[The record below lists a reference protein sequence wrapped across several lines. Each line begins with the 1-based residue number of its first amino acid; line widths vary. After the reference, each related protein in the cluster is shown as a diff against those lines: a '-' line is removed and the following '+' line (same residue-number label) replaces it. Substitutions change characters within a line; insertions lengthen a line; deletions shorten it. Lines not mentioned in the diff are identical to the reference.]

1 MVNFIK
7 KKSLQNKGIIKSHT
21 RKPCNNN
28 DNENDLKHNSENE
41 FVHNV
46 FQQSNS
52 QV

>member
-28 DNENDLKHNSENE
+28 FVHNNDNENDLKHNS
-41 FVHNV
+41 
-46 FQQSNS
+46 
-52 QV
+52 